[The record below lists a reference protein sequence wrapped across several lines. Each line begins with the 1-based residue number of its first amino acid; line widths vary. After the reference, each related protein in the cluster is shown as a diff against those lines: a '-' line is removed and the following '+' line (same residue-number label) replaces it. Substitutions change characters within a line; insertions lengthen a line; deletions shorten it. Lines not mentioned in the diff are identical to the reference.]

1 MAFKRGLVLG
11 FGVGYVLGAR
21 AGRERYE
28 DIRGWW
34 NQLTGSPRVRR
45 AADRTKEVAAGT
57 AQRGLSVVRR
67 GGGAKDQ
74 DQGAASGLGNEG
86 AQGRDPGT
94 DPWRGSEVPD
104 TPEGNLP

>member
-1 MAFKRGLVLG
+1 MAFKRGVIVG

-67 GGGAKDQ
+67 GGG
-74 DQGAASGLGNEG
+74 GAEG
-86 AQGRDPGT
+86 GSDPGT
-94 DPWRGSEVPD
+94 DPWRGSQVPD